1 MEAKDTVMAGFKGN
15 FTLEDQAEISFKAG
29 EQQGIEKGM
38 YLIYISKKKVLES
51 MISRANAGLDA
62 LDESSAPYWK
72 GYWKGLKDYG
82 QAFLKEM
89 GLNG

>member
-29 EQQGIEKGM
+29 EQQGIEKG
-38 YLIYISKKKVLES
+38 KKKVLES